1 MSHKESKYKWCSSLF
16 FSQISNWIVMTGNI
30 VEIYDNNVIILNST
44 IEYTILISSIQ
55 MNSLTMYN

>member
-1 MSHKESKYKWCSSLF
+1 
-16 FSQISNWIVMTGNI
+16 MTGNI